1 MQVIGN
7 NYWSA
12 QIQKKEEGW
21 QDYIVGMLSTNPQI
35 HKSKRNPQIQ
45 MKEGWQD
52 YIVGMLSTQR
62 GFDVSADP
70 RTFNGLWLDSRI
82 LSHFLK
88 FQQREQ
94 IESEN

>member
-21 QDYIVGMLSTNPQI
+21 QDYIVEMLSTNPQI
-35 HKSKRNPQIQ
+35 QKKSTNPN
-45 MKEGWQD
+45 EGRVAGLN
-52 YIVGMLSTQR
+52 IVGMLSTQR

-88 FQQREQ
+88 FQQREKF
-94 IESEN
+94 

>member
-21 QDYIVGMLSTNPQI
+21 QDYKYSWNVE

-82 LSHFLK
+82 LSHFFK
-88 FQQREQ
+88 FQQREKF
-94 IESEN
+94 ESEN

>member
-21 QDYIVGMLSTNPQI
+21 QDYIVGMLST
-35 HKSKRNPQIQ
+35 H
-45 MKEGWQD
+45 
-52 YIVGMLSTQR
+52 R
-62 GFDVSADP
+62 GFDVSAEP
-70 RTFNGLWLDSRI
+70 RTFNGIWLDSRI

-88 FQQREQ
+88 FQQREKF
-94 IESEN
+94 ESEN